1 MRRAAAFALVFVF
14 VSSAAAAA
22 PGGRARSET
31 IVGTRGPDRIT
42 THGGNDFVQVAFG
55 GVDRVDCGAGLDV
68 VSADLGDKIAG
79 NCEVV
84 SRRLSVDPYTN
95 ADSQH
100 ETAVEPDSASN
111 GDTVVAA
118 YQLGRRDGGAAANIG
133 TSVSHDAG
141 RTWTRSALPST
152 TPESTPP
159 GPEVGVSDPAV
170 AWDATHSV
178 WLVSVLGVER
188 SFTHIYVARSSDGV
202 HWSAPIDAAD
212 GSVLD
217 KEWIACD
224 NGASSPF
231 RGRCYL
237 EYTDDE
243 ANTTVSQ
250 YSVDGGQTWS
260 TPTQAGG
267 ILVGTQPVVQPN
279 GTLVVVAGDYQ
290 NDQAL
295 SGAVV
300 ALRSTDG
307 GVSFV
312 RYPVSDLRSADTM
325 PMRAISL
332 PSLAADSEGTLYATW
347 ADCRFRSSCSG
358 NDLVLSTSPDG
369 MTWTAPTR
377 ITAGTDAFIPGL
389 AADPAHAGGLAVVY
403 AHYDGTCSKAPCLLG
418 VELAQSRNGGKTW
431 SAPQRLDA
439 QPFSTSWLA
448 RAEGGRMVG
457 DYFATSFAGGRVVP
471 VFALATTPL
480 NGRFREAI
488 FATSLRALG

>member
-1 MRRAAAFALVFVF
+1 MRRATALALVLVF

-22 PGGRARSET
+22 PGVRARSET
-31 IVGTRGPDRIT
+31 IVGTIKPDRIR
-42 THGGNDFVQVAFG
+42 THAGNDFIQVAFG

-68 VSADLGDKIAG
+68 VSADLGDKVAG

-84 SRRLSVDPYTN
+84 SRRLSVDAYTN
-95 ADSQH
+95 SDSQH

-118 YQLGRRDGGAAANIG
+118 FQLGRRDGGAAANIG

-141 RTWTRSALPST
+141 RTWTRSTLPAT

-170 AWDATHSV
+170 AWDAAQGV
-178 WLVSVLGVER
+178 WLVSALGVER
-188 SFTHIYVARSSDGV
+188 SFTHIYVARSTDGD
-202 HWSAPIDAAD
+202 HWSVPIDAAD
-212 GSVLD
+212 GAVLD
-217 KEWIACD
+217 KDWIVCD
-224 NGASSPF
+224 NGAASPF
-231 RGRCYL
+231 HGRCYL

-243 ANTTVSQ
+243 ANSTVSQ
-250 YSVDGGQTWS
+250 YSNDGGRTWS
-260 TPTQAGG
+260 APTTAAG

-290 NDQAL
+290 NEQAL
-295 SGAVV
+295 SGAMV

-307 GVSFV
+307 GQSFV
-312 RYPVSDLRSADTM
+312 RYTVSDLRSADNS

-332 PSLAADSEGTLYATW
+332 PSVTADSSGMLYATW
-347 ADCRFRSSCSG
+347 ADCRFRASCSQ
-358 NDLVLSTSPDG
+358 NDLVLSTSADG

-377 ITAGTDAFIPGL
+377 ITSGTDAFIPGL
-389 AADPAHAGGLAVVY
+389 SADPAHAGHLAVVY
-403 AHYDGTCSKAPCLLG
+403 AHYYGTCSKAPCLLG
-418 VELAQSRNGGKTW
+418 IAVTQSRDAGKTW
-431 SAPQRLDA
+431 SPPQRLDA

-457 DYFATSFAGGRVVP
+457 DYFATSFAGSRVVP
-471 VFALATTPL
+471 VFALATNPVK
-480 NGRFREAI
+480 GRFREAI
-488 FATSLRALG
+488 FAASLRSLG